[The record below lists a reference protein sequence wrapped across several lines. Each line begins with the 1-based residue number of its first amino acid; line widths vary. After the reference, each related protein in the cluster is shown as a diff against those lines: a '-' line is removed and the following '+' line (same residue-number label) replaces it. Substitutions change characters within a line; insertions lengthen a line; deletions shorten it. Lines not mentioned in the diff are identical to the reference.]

1 MSERLENMLSILIED
16 DLAELKTLLEELP
29 PLERQFLIGLL
40 ENLTLEEVWNF
51 LNTMDADVEN
61 VPCFHFVDPAP
72 YYEGEPAAPGKREI
86 HFDNLGRI
94 CVRNTS
100 ACWLPE
106 LTLRREIGDTI
117 YSVSG
122 SYMGAGALDEKVL
135 RILSHNLENMEES
148 E

>member
-1 MSERLENMLSILIED
+1 MSENLKNVLSIMTED
-16 DLAELKTLLEELP
+16 DFAELKTLLEKLP
-29 PLERQFLIGLL
+29 PLERQFMIDLM
-40 ENLTLEEVWNF
+40 ENLTPEEVWNF
-51 LNTMDADVEN
+51 LNTMDADVED
-61 VPCFHFVDPAP
+61 VLYYHFSDPTP
-72 YYEGEPAAPGKREI
+72 YFEGDAVSSGKREI
-86 HFDNLGRI
+86 HFDDLGRI

-106 LTLRREIGDTI
+106 LTLRREIGGTI

-122 SYMGAGALDEKVL
+122 SYVGAGALDEKVL

>member
-1 MSERLENMLSILIED
+1 MNENLEKMLSILTED
-16 DLAELKTLLEELP
+16 DLAELKTLLEELS

-40 ENLTLEEVWNF
+40 ENLTLEEVWNV
-51 LNTMDADVEN
+51 LNTMDTDVEDI
-61 VPCFHFVDPAP
+61 PCYHFSDPSP
-72 YYEGEPAAPGKREI
+72 YYEGELATPDKREI
-86 HFDNLGRI
+86 HFDDLGRI

-100 ACWLPE
+100 SCWLPE
-106 LTLRREIGDTI
+106 LTIQREIGGTV

-122 SYMGAGALDEKVL
+122 SYTGTGALDEKVL

>member
-1 MSERLENMLSILIED
+1 MNENLEKMLSILTAD

-29 PLERQFLIGLL
+29 LLERRFLIGLL

-51 LNTMDADVEN
+51 INTMDADVED
-61 VPCFHFVDPAP
+61 VPCYHFADPAP
-72 YYEGEPAAPGKREI
+72 CYEGEPAALGKREI
-86 HFDNLGRI
+86 HFDDLGRI

-106 LTLRREIGDTI
+106 LTIQREIGGTI

-122 SYMGAGALDEKVL
+122 SYAGTGALDEKVL

>member
-1 MSERLENMLSILIED
+1 MSENLEKMLSILAED
-16 DLAELKTLLEELP
+16 DLAELKTLLKELP
-29 PLERQFLIGLL
+29 PLEQRFLLGLL
-40 ENLTLEEVWNF
+40 ENLTPEEVWNF
-51 LNTMDADVEN
+51 LNTMDADVED
-61 VPCFHFVDPAP
+61 VPCYHFSDPAP

-86 HFDNLGRI
+86 HFDDLGRI

-106 LTLRREIGDTI
+106 LTLRREIGGTI

-122 SYMGAGALDEKVL
+122 SYVGTGALDEKVL

>member
-1 MSERLENMLSILIED
+1 MNDNLENMLSILTED
-16 DLAELKTLLEELP
+16 DLADLKTLLEELP
-29 PLERQFLIGLL
+29 PMERRFLIGLL

-51 LNTMDADVEN
+51 LNTMDADVED
-61 VPCFHFVDPAP
+61 VPCYHFADPSP
-72 YYEGEPAAPGKREI
+72 YYEGEPVAPDKREI
-86 HFDNLGRI
+86 KFDSMGCI

-100 ACWLPE
+100 SCWLPE
-106 LTLRREIGDTI
+106 LTLRREIGGTI

-122 SYMGAGALDEKVL
+122 SYVGAGALDEKIL

>member
-1 MSERLENMLSILIED
+1 MNENLENMLSTLTDD
-16 DLAELKTLLEELP
+16 DLAELKTLLEELS
-29 PLERQFLIGLL
+29 PLEQRFLIGLL

-51 LNTMDADVEN
+51 LNTMDANVEN
-61 VPCFHFVDPAP
+61 IPCYHFEDPSS
-72 YYEGEPAAPGKREI
+72 YFEGEPAVPGRREI
-86 HFDNLGRI
+86 HFDDLGRV

-106 LTLRREIGDTI
+106 LTIQWEIGGTI

-122 SYMGAGALDEKVL
+122 SYAGTGALDEKVL
-135 RILSHNLENMEES
+135 RILSHNFENMEES

>member
-1 MSERLENMLSILIED
+1 MSENLENMLSILTSD
-16 DLAELKTLLEELP
+16 DLAELKILLEELP
-29 PLERQFLIGLL
+29 PLERRFLIGLM

-51 LNTMDADVEN
+51 LNTMDADVED
-61 VPCFHFVDPAP
+61 VPCYHFADLSP
-72 YYEGEPAAPGKREI
+72 YYEGEPTAPGKREI
-86 HFDNLGRI
+86 HFDDFGRI

-100 ACWLPE
+100 FCWLPE
-106 LTLRREIGDTI
+106 LTLQREICGTI

-122 SYMGAGALDEKVL
+122 SYVGTGALDEKVL

>member
-1 MSERLENMLSILIED
+1 MNEKLEKSPPNLSKE
-16 DLAELKTLLEELP
+16 DLAELKALVKELP
-29 PLERQFLIGLL
+29 PLEQRFLLGLL
-40 ENLTLEEVWNF
+40 GNLTLEEVWDF
-51 LNTMDADVEN
+51 LNKMDADVED
-61 VPCFHFVDPAP
+61 VPSYHFTDPAP
-72 YYEGEPAAPGKREI
+72 YFEGEPAVPGKREI
-86 HFDNLGRI
+86 KFDSMGRI

-106 LTLRREIGDTI
+106 LTLQREIGGTV

-122 SYMGAGALDEKVL
+122 SYVGSGSLDEKVL

>member
-1 MSERLENMLSILIED
+1 MNKNLENMLSILTED

-40 ENLTLEEVWNF
+40 EHLTLEEVWNF
-51 LNTMDADVEN
+51 LNTMGAGVED
-61 VPCFHFVDPAP
+61 VPCYHFADPAP
-72 YYEGEPAAPGKREI
+72 YYAGEPTTPGKREI
-86 HFDNLGRI
+86 HFDDLGRI

-100 ACWLPE
+100 TCWLPE
-106 LTLRREIGDTI
+106 LTIQREIGETV

-122 SYMGAGALDEKVL
+122 SYIGTGALDEKVL

>member
-1 MSERLENMLSILIED
+1 MNENLENLLSILTPD

-29 PLERQFLIGLL
+29 PLERQFLIGLM
-40 ENLTLEEVWNF
+40 ENLTPEEVWNF
-51 LNTMDADVEN
+51 LNTMDADVED
-61 VPCFHFVDPAP
+61 VPCYHFADPAP

-86 HFDNLGRI
+86 KFDSMGRI

-106 LTLRREIGDTI
+106 LTLQREIGGAV

-122 SYMGAGALDEKVL
+122 SYVGAGALDEKIL

>member
-1 MSERLENMLSILIED
+1 MNENLENMLSILTAD

-29 PLERQFLIGLL
+29 PLERRFLIGLM
-40 ENLTLEEVWNF
+40 ENLTFEEVRNF
-51 LNTMDADVEN
+51 LNTMDADVEG
-61 VPCFHFVDPAP
+61 VPCYHFSDPAP
-72 YYEGEPAAPGKREI
+72 YYEGESAAPGKREI
-86 HFDNLGRI
+86 RFDDLGRI

-106 LTLRREIGDTI
+106 LTLRREIGGTI

-122 SYMGAGALDEKVL
+122 SYVGAGALDGKVL

>member
-1 MSERLENMLSILIED
+1 MNENLENMLSILTED
-16 DLAELKTLLEELP
+16 DLAELKTLLDELP
-29 PLERQFLIGLL
+29 PLERRFLIGLM
-40 ENLTLEEVWNF
+40 ENLTPEEVRNF
-51 LNTMDADVEN
+51 LNTMDVDVED
-61 VPCFHFVDPAP
+61 VPCFHFADPAP
-72 YYEGEPAAPGKREI
+72 YYEGEQAARGKREI
-86 HFDNLGRI
+86 HFDDLGRI

-106 LTLRREIGDTI
+106 LTLQREIGGTI

-122 SYMGAGALDEKVL
+122 NYVGVGALDEKVL

>member
-1 MSERLENMLSILIED
+1 MSENLKNVLSIMTED
-16 DLAELKTLLEELP
+16 DFAELKTLLEKLP
-29 PLERQFLIGLL
+29 PLERQFMIDLM
-40 ENLTLEEVWNF
+40 ENLTPEEVWNF
-51 LNTMDADVEN
+51 LNTMDADVED
-61 VPCFHFVDPAP
+61 VPCYHFADPAP
-72 YYEGEPAAPGKREI
+72 YYEGEPAASGKREI
-86 HFDNLGRI
+86 KFDSMGRI

-106 LTLRREIGDTI
+106 LTLRREIGGTI

-122 SYMGAGALDEKVL
+122 SYVGAGALDEKVL